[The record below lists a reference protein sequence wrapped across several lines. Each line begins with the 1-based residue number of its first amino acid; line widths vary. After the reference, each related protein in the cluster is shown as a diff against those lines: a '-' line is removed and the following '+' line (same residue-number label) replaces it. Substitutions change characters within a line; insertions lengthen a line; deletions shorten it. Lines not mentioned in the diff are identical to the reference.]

1 MPIHSRMAKYFI
13 VSSISNTVQPLKK
26 KKKKKNL
33 IKLDDLEEF
42 SNIFKYW
49 VKRNL

>member
-1 MPIHSRMAKYFI
+1 MAKYFI

-26 KKKKKNL
+26 KKKKNL

-42 SNIFKYW
+42 SNIFKY
-49 VKRNL
+49 